1 MSAPR
6 SVASPFYITIQLRR
20 PTEDDP
26 GVIDE
31 AWYRAEAGAV
41 MLTDRYG
48 VPLPG
53 EGNRRTLGPNETA
66 REGAARL
73 LRARSRGRPARPFN
87 RPLRYPRVVF

>member
-1 MSAPR
+1 MSAPT
-6 SVASPFYITIQLRR
+6 YITIQLRR

-31 AWYRAEAGAV
+31 AWHRAEAGVV

-53 EGNRRTLGPNETA
+53 EGNRRTRGPNETA
-66 REGAARL
+66 RECAVQL
-73 LRARSRGRPARPFN
+73 LRSKSMHRASKAFN
-87 RPLRYPRVVF
+87 RKIVYPKIGVA